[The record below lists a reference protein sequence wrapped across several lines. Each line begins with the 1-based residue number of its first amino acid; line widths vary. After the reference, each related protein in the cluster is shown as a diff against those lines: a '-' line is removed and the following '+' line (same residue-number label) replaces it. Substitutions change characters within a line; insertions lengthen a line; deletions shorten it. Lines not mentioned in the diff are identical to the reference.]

1 MQFMTGQR
9 DQLTHFYST
18 TNNMAK
24 IQKFNFQDHQ
34 LRGFLAH
41 NTSWIYAKDIL
52 EILGNRSNVK
62 VVTDVESNTLTT
74 SNLENLLAV
83 LSIAIPNVRDYEIL
97 ITEYNN
103 VAVSMS
109 AISKII
115 LNSSSPKSEDLLEFI
130 CTRVIPQIQQFD
142 RIKRYLEE
150 AQKGISEMNSKQEE
164 LQTNH
169 ESLKKEL
176 GQIKA
181 VLQKTLSKHQKTP
194 NIFQKLFNR

>member
-1 MQFMTGQR
+1 
-9 DQLTHFYST
+9 
-18 TNNMAK
+18 MAK